1 MDFIKRNP
9 IKTVIAFLVVIT
21 ACFVACYLL
30 LIWNRPLG
38 EPLALPA
45 PTYGAAVAT
54 TAILAEA
61 EPSQESQP
69 TKTPFQPGPIFTQVP
84 TITNTPTLT
93 FTPTFTPTPVFT
105 PTPQPVCGG
114 PDYMNILVTGIAA
127 EYTLNGLA
135 DAIRI
140 VHIDF
145 RTQKI
150 TVLPFPRDLWVEV
163 PISMYGI
170 EPISVKLNQAYYY
183 GTDALNYYDGSGGG
197 SGLMAETLQYNFGL
211 PVTHYISVNQNS
223 FRTIIDSLGGIDV
236 CFSDNIYRKQF
247 EQPVLY
253 LAAGCH
259 HLTGKQAEMVARHRI
274 SIGDLGRIQ
283 HQSILLKALIANILT
298 PSNIKYLP
306 SVVDNLK
313 GYTALSLS
321 PADISAL
328 LCLAGKIDTQ
338 QDIIFTH
345 IPNEML
351 VLTWRYDQTRGVQ
364 TSVLVVDNEEMRE
377 LVDEFQRGI
386 WP

>member
-21 ACFVACYLL
+21 SCIVAGYLL
-30 LIWNRPLG
+30 LTWNRPLG
-38 EPLALPA
+38 EPLNLSV
-45 PTYGAAVAT
+45 PTQVVMTMVADT
-54 TAILAEA
+54 
-61 EPSQESQP
+61 EPPPETRL

-84 TITNTPTLT
+84 TITNTPIFT
-93 FTPTFTPTPVFT
+93 FTPTLTPTPIFT

-114 PDYMNILVTGIAA
+114 PNYMNILVTGIAA
-127 EYTLNGLA
+127 EYSLNGLA
-135 DAIRI
+135 DAIRV

-150 TVLPFPRDLWVEV
+150 SVLPFPRDLWVEV
-163 PISMYGI
+163 PISVYGV
-170 EPISVKLNQAYYY
+170 EPVSVKLNQAYYY
-183 GTDALNYYDGSGGG
+183 GTDVVNYYDGSGGG
-197 SGLMAETLQYNFGL
+197 SGLLAETLQYNFGL
-211 PVTHYISVNQNS
+211 PITHYISINQNS

-236 CFSDNIYRKQF
+236 CFSDNIYRKKF

-283 HQSILLKALIANILT
+283 HQSILLKALVANILT

-313 GYTALSLS
+313 GYTTLSLS
-321 PADISAL
+321 PANISAL
-328 LCLAGKIDTQ
+328 LCLAGKIDPQ
-338 QDIIFTH
+338 QDIVFAH

-351 VLTWRYDQTRGVQ
+351 VLTWRYDQVRGVQ
-364 TSVLVVDNEEMRE
+364 TSALTVDNDKMRD
-377 LVDEFQRGI
+377 LIDEFQRGI